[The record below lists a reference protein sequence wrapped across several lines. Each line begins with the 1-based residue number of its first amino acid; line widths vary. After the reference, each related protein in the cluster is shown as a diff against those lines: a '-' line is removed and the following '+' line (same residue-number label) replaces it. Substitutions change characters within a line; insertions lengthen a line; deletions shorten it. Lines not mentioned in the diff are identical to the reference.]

1 MGFSGRHRLFADH
14 YCKPLMTKTG
24 VQAPVSHSQLS
35 MSEDFKADQSI
46 RLIFW
51 AKRCQF
57 ST

>member
-1 MGFSGRHRLFADH
+1 
-14 YCKPLMTKTG
+14 MTKTG